1 MIGEVR
7 SLAPL
12 FGYRGKPKGDV
23 EALASAITALSRLA
37 DDPGIAEA
45 EINPV
50 IVQGDGEGVIAVDA
64 VVRLA
69 AGTSRGDRPTAG
81 IECRT

>member
-1 MIGEVR
+1 MNTALQIAQALFAPR
-7 SLAPL
+7 S
-12 FGYRGKPKGDV
+12 V

-50 IVQGDGEGVIAVDA
+50 IVRGEGQGVIAVDA

-69 AGTSRGDRPTAG
+69 AGTSRGDRPTAD
-81 IECRT
+81 IECRA